1 MVWAAKVQVPLA
13 FTAADQSVVAMV
25 DPKRP

>member
-1 MVWAAKVQVPLA
+1 MVWAAKVQVPLV
-13 FTAADQSVVAMV
+13 FTTPDQSVVAMV